1 MINTDNSKNR
11 NSPHYLPTP
20 M

>member
-1 MINTDNSKNR
+1 MINADNSKNR